1 MRLVEQI
8 QQNRTLL
15 WTVGLATVV
24 VLLIL
29 GVLWLVFGFLSAI
42 RGVIVILLFSALFS
56 LLLNPLLFL
65 LHRFLPRWLAVVL
78 GMLLFLALI
87 GLLGYLLI
95 PTVIQEIAKLQN
107 NMPGI
112 TASIQNFLEELDRQL
127 QSLNLGLSLALLSQR
142 LVEALQNFM
151 GPLIQNTLT
160 FGLGVANFFVNFF
173 FVLFISFF
181 LLLDW
186 PRFRRQSLSYLERYP
201 RWNPLILDD
210 LYQLVTRYLLALFF
224 IATIS
229 GIFFGLSTLLLGI
242 HYAALIGLVSFFFEF
257 IPYFGPLVPLVLAL
271 LLSVGLPPF
280 TLLYVFLIWLGLRVL
295 INNAL
300 TPWLMSRQFNLH
312 PLVVILATL
321 AGAALIGFWGAIL
334 AVPVVI
340 LLRTVWREFIRWT
353 TPLPIGKTSEPAEST
368 PPSPAA

>member
-1 MRLVEQI
+1 MRLVEQL

-29 GVLWLVFGFLSAI
+29 GVLWFVFGFLSAI

-56 LLLNPLLFL
+56 LLLNPLIFL
-65 LHRFLPRWLAVVL
+65 LHRFLPRWLAVIL

-95 PTVIQEIAKLQN
+95 PIVIQEIAKLQSN
-107 NMPGI
+107 LPGI
-112 TASIQNFLEELDRQL
+112 TASFQNFLEQLDQQL

-142 LVEALQNFM
+142 LVEAVQNFV

-160 FGLGVANFFVNFF
+160 FGFGVANFFVNFF

-186 PRFRRQSLSYLERYP
+186 PRFRRQLLSTLERYP

-229 GIFFGLSTLLLGI
+229 GVFFGISTQLLGI
-242 HYAALIGLVSFFFEF
+242 QYAALIGLVSFFFEF

-271 LLSVGLPPF
+271 LLSIGLPPLTF
-280 TLLYVFLIWLGLRVL
+280 LYVFLIWLGLRVL

-300 TPWLMSRQFNLH
+300 TPWVMSRQFNLH

-340 LLRTVWREFIRWT
+340 LLRTVWREFKRWT
-353 TPLPIGKTSEPAEST
+353 TPSPIEKTSEPAEST
-368 PPSPAA
+368 PPSPAD